1 MRSVGTLL
9 ESSLAATA
17 GPPVGYRAQ
26 RVRLGD
32 GREAWTVLGPELGE
46 VAPAA
51 GFLRYLHRIERSP
64 NTVRAYAHDL
74 RLFFEFLAARSLVW
88 DRVGVADLGEF
99 AGWLR
104 RPADNVLMLPGA
116 RAVRSV
122 STTNRALSA
131 VMAFY
136 DFHARHGVELA
147 VRLVDSTRS
156 GSGSYK
162 PFLHGITKAQPRGRQ
177 GRLRVVSE
185 IPKTLTLTQI
195 AAILRAQS
203 RLRDRFLFGLLA
215 ETGMRVS
222 QALGLRHEDMRTWER
237 RVEIVPRE
245 DNANGARGKGGR
257 GFAVVSDQ
265 LVRLH
270 VLYMGEEYGL
280 LDSDYVFV
288 NLWGG
293 ELGAPLRYGAV
304 DALVRRTRARV
315 GFSFSAHMF
324 RHTFVTLALRNRMP
338 LEVISKAVTHRSTE
352 TTSRIY
358 SHLETEDL
366 RRELEVAGMLD
377 GIGDLV

>member
-1 MRSVGTLL
+1 MQG
-9 ESSLAATA
+9 
-17 GPPVGYRAQ
+17 
-26 RVRLGD
+26 
-32 GREAWTVLGPELGE
+32 GREAWTVLGPDFGE
-46 VAPAA
+46 VVPAA

-64 NTVRAYAHDL
+64 NTLRAYAHDL
-74 RLFFEFLAARSLVW
+74 RLFFEFLAVRSLEW
-88 DRVGVADLGEF
+88 DRVAVAELGEF

-104 RPADNVLMLPGA
+104 RPADNVVVLPGGRPA
-116 RAVRSV
+116 RSA

-136 DFHARHGVELA
+136 DFHARHGVGVA
-147 VRLVDSTRS
+147 ARLVDATR
-156 GSGSYK
+156 GGHGPYK
-162 PFLHGITKAQPRGRQ
+162 PFLHGIARSRPRGRQ
-177 GRLRVVSE
+177 GRLRVVRE
-185 IPKTLTLTQI
+185 IPRTLTLTQI

-203 RLRDRFLFGLLA
+203 RLRDRLLFALLA

-222 QALGLRHEDMRTWER
+222 QALGLRHEDMRSWER
-237 RVEIVPRE
+237 RVEIVPRD

-257 GFAVVSDQ
+257 GFAVVSDE

-270 VLYMGEEYGL
+270 ALYMGEEYGL

-304 DALVRRTRARV
+304 DALVRRTRRRV

-324 RHTFVTLALRNRMP
+324 RHTFVTLALRQRMP
-338 LEVISKAVTHRSTE
+338 LEVISKAVTHRSVE

-366 RRELEVAGMLD
+366 RRELEAAGMLE